1 MAHPVVSR
9 RLLHVSASVTS
20 ERMTSWRN
28 TQSKA
33 WSKISHSAINS
44 RNFKARKH
52 LAAAFLLGLD
62 DVPFSAV
69 MTAGQ
74 EQRERDSM
82 PIVTRCNVRSQEV
95 PELLTESRGSEDF
108 ISAVRLICK
117 NEGARTEKTRPFD
130 LWQRR
135 LSWRCGPCAPAWF
148 SRCVAARYD
157 RHETCIGAKPKTRR
171 RPV

>member
-33 WSKISHSAINS
+33 WSKILHSAINS
-44 RNFKARKH
+44 LKFKACKH
-52 LAAAFLLGLD
+52 LAATFLLGLD
-62 DVPFSAV
+62 DVHFSAV

-82 PIVTRCNVRSQEV
+82 PILN
-95 PELLTESRGSEDF
+95 SR
-108 ISAVRLICK
+108 A
-117 NEGARTEKTRPFD
+117 AT
-130 LWQRR
+130 
-135 LSWRCGPCAPAWF
+135 CGIK
-148 SRCVAARYD
+148 R
-157 RHETCIGAKPKTRR
+157 
-171 RPV
+171 